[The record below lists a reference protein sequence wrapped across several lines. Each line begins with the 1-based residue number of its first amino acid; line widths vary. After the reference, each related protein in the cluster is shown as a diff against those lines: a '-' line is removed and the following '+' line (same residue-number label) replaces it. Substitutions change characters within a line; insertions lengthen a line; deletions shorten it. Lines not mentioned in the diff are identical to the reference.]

1 MKLRIYKVHMRK
13 ACLFYTNKL
22 YEKHLGRPLTPA
34 LREVILQDLMILQ
47 KQMQTKE
54 TNSIWQVPV
63 GLIFDFERNQFE
75 VVVANEENVLYLD
88 FDQP

>member
-1 MKLRIYKVHMRK
+1 MKLRTYKVHMRK

-34 LREVILQDLMILQ
+34 VCELILQDLTALQ
-47 KQMQTKE
+47 NQMKQKE
-54 TNSIWQVPV
+54 SNTVWQVPV
-63 GLIFDFERNQFE
+63 GLMFDFEQSQFE
-75 VVVANEENVLYLD
+75 VVVSDEENVLYLD

>member
-1 MKLRIYKVHMRK
+1 MRK

-34 LREVILQDLMILQ
+34 VCELILQDLTALQ
-47 KQMQTKE
+47 NQMKQKE
-54 TNSIWQVPV
+54 SNTVWQVPV
-63 GLIFDFERNQFE
+63 GLMFDFEQSQFE
-75 VVVANEENVLYLD
+75 VVVSDEENVLYLD